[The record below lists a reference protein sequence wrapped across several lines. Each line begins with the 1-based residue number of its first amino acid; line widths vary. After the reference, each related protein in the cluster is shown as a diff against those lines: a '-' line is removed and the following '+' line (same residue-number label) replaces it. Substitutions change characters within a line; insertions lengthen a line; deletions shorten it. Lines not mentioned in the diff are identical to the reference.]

1 MHKKLDVST
10 DKTRDEIVMMVV
22 PSPRCFSRL
31 SYLGRHQNHCRNNR
45 RTTASSLLILFA
57 IVISSNTNRNQS
69 PTKQLPAFIFVSSFA
84 SRNLVRPTP
93 LLWSSFIAHDTNSKG
108 NEKILSVQR
117 HESKLDRRI
126 YPNHGSTSAL
136 ASILSSPTPKPL
148 APTDWVVV
156 EEYPM
161 ISPDGIDPY
170 GILDKI
176 RNRSD
181 DTDSAKTDSN
191 EKSATKF
198 LDSIQRL
205 NVTQQN
211 LTLPIALMS
220 LDTHRFPTLSN
231 ARKACRQG
239 KIVLR
244 SSAASTSKSKSEFA
258 SPPTATATAFRKGL
272 VGDRVYPLD
281 CIARR
286 ELYKNLP
293 PKNSSS
299 SSTTTSYETLG
310 DGFVKSKFQ
319 NLHVAYEDEYMAL
332 VVKPAGLL
340 VHPQGKNGG
349 WGRKN
354 NVLNAL
360 PYFLRRPPGPAV
372 VSNADEKDA
381 DDSMVLDRP
390 VPVHR
395 LDFATSGLLVAAKT
409 KGASRLL
416 AQQFEYRKAR
426 KTYTAMV
433 YGIPF
438 GSSDNESSTIPVFF
452 GPKDFDGDIPV
463 TDEATTADGLEET
476 KAKEERL
483 NNEDLGND
491 DGFAGDGWNFAD
503 CFLDNKRARTRWRVL
518 GSQNCSVPIRYHNDN
533 GEKNDTIIANI
544 NVPISIIE
552 MKPKTGR
559 YHQLRRT
566 MAWLYNT
573 PIVGD
578 SVYSTNFIEENF
590 LPDNA
595 EVVEQQ
601 QVRDYRASLMLCSNE
616 IDVAHPYFN
625 TAAGRLEWKNAN
637 KISQAAAKTD
647 NDLST
652 SSSYS
657 LYESKD
663 GDVRVT
669 AAIQLPKKFTKF
681 IDMMERKK
689 KNAASKE

>member
-1 MHKKLDVST
+1 
-10 DKTRDEIVMMVV
+10 
-22 PSPRCFSRL
+22 
-31 SYLGRHQNHCRNNR
+31 
-45 RTTASSLLILFA
+45 
-57 IVISSNTNRNQS
+57 
-69 PTKQLPAFIFVSSFA
+69 
-84 SRNLVRPTP
+84 
-93 LLWSSFIAHDTNSKG
+93 
-108 NEKILSVQR
+108 
-117 HESKLDRRI
+117 
-126 YPNHGSTSAL
+126 
-136 ASILSSPTPKPL
+136 
-148 APTDWVVV
+148 
-156 EEYPM
+156 M

-170 GILDKI
+170 RILDSI

-181 DTDSAKTDSN
+181 DTDSTKTDSN
-191 EKSATKF
+191 EKSATKY
-198 LDSIQRL
+198 LDAIQRL
-205 NVTQQN
+205 NVTQHN

-244 SSAASTSKSKSEFA
+244 SSAASTSKSESEFS
-258 SPPTATATAFRKGL
+258 SPPSETATAFRKGL

-281 CIARR
+281 FIARR

-293 PKNSSS
+293 TKISSS
-299 SSTTTSYETLG
+299 SSTTTSYEIG
-310 DGFVKSKFQ
+310 DGFVKLKFQ
-319 NLHVAYEDEYMAL
+319 NLHVAYEDDYMAL

-360 PYFLRRPPGPAV
+360 PYFLSRPPGIAV
-372 VSNADEKDA
+372 VPNSVKKDADA
-381 DDSMVLDRP
+381 DDSMVLGRP
-390 VPVHR
+390 IPVHR

-433 YGIPF
+433 YGVPI
-438 GSSDNESSTIPVFF
+438 GNSESSTIPAFF
-452 GPKDFDGDIPV
+452 GPKYDDGDNPI
-463 TDEATTADGLEET
+463 DEATTAMADGLEET
-476 KAKEERL
+476 KANEEQL
-483 NNEDLGND
+483 DIEDLGDD
-491 DGFAGDGWNFAD
+491 DGFEGNIAGDGWNFAD

-518 GSQNCSVPIRYHNDN
+518 GSQNCSVPIRYHNDKD
-533 GEKNDTIIANI
+533 EKDDTILASI

-578 SVYSTNFIEENF
+578 TIYSANFIEENF
-590 LPDNA
+590 LPENA

-616 IDVAHPYFN
+616 IDVAHPYYN
-625 TAAGRLEWKNAN
+625 TAAGRLEWKNTN
-637 KISQAAAKTD
+637 KSSQATAKA
-647 NDLST
+647 NNNVSS

-663 GDVRVT
+663 GVVRVT
-669 AAIQLPKKFTKF
+669 AAIQLPNKFTKF
-681 IDMMERKK
+681 MDMVERKK
-689 KNAASKE
+689 KNAASKK

>member
-1 MHKKLDVST
+1 MAM
-10 DKTRDEIVMMVV
+10 IVV
-22 PSPRCFSRL
+22 PPPRCFSCL
-31 SYLGRHQNHCRNNR
+31 AHLGRRQNHCRNNR
-45 RTTASSLLILFA
+45 RTTTISLLILLAVVVSF
-57 IVISSNTNRNQS
+57 NTSRNQS
-69 PTKQLPAFIFVSSFA
+69 PTKQSSAFVFVSSFA
-84 SRNLVRPTP
+84 SRNLVRLTP
-93 LLWSSFIAHDTNSKG
+93 SSWPFFITHDKNPKG
-108 NEKILSVQR
+108 SRYEEILSVQR
-117 HESKLDRRI
+117 HESKLDRIR
-126 YPNHGSTSAL
+126 YPNHGSASAL
-136 ASILSSPTPKPL
+136 ASALSPPTPKPP

-161 ISPDGIDPY
+161 VSPDGIDPY
-170 GILDKI
+170 RILDNNNKNI
-176 RNRSD
+176 RNSSD
-181 DTDSAKTDSN
+181 DNDSTNTDSN
-191 EKSATKF
+191 EKSATKY
-198 LDSIQRL
+198 LDAIQRL
-205 NVTQQN
+205 NVTQHN
-211 LTLPIALMS
+211 LTLPVALMS

-244 SSAASTSKSKSEFA
+244 SSAASTSKSESSST
-258 SPPTATATAFRKGL
+258 SPPSSPSTAAAFRKGL

-281 CIARR
+281 CISRR

-293 PKNSSS
+293 TKNSTS

-319 NLHVAYEDEYMAL
+319 NLHVAYEDNYMAL

-360 PYFLRRPPGPAV
+360 PYFLHRPPGPSV
-372 VSNADEKDA
+372 VANADENDA

-416 AQQFEYRKAR
+416 AQEFEYRKAR

-433 YGIPF
+433 YGIPV
-438 GSSDNESSTIPVFF
+438 GNSNSESLTIPSFF
-452 GPKDFDGDIPV
+452 GPKDGDGNTPV
-463 TDEATTADGLEET
+463 IDEARTATADGLEET
-476 KAKEERL
+476 KANEERL
-483 NNEDLGND
+483 DNEDLGD
-491 DGFAGDGWNFAD
+491 DDCFEGDIAGDGWNFAD
-503 CFLDNKRARTRWRVL
+503 CFLDNKQSRTRWRLL

-533 GEKNDTIIANI
+533 DEKDDTILVSI

-578 SVYSTNFIEENF
+578 TVYSTNFIEENF

-595 EVVEQQ
+595 EIVEQQ

-616 IDVAHPYFN
+616 IDVAHPYYN
-625 TAAGRLEWKNAN
+625 TAAGRLEWKDTN
-637 KISQAAAKTD
+637 KSSQAAAKAN
-647 NDLST
+647 NDLS
-652 SSSYS
+652 SSSSSS

-663 GDVRVT
+663 GIVRVT
-669 AAIQLPKKFTKF
+669 AAIELPKKFTKF